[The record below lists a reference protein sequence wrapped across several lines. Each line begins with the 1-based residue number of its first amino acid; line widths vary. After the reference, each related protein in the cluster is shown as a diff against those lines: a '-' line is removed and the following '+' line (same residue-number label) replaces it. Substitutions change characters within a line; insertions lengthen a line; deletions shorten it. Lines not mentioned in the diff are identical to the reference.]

1 MLRSALTACMILP
14 VMFFAAPAQA
24 QNTAPG
30 AKAPLQQIAAVT
42 EDTSAA
48 SPAITVAAIG
58 TIVEAEG
65 PGNLILRAA
74 ESNKAYPVK
83 NGDLV
88 YPNDTVQTGPA
99 AKMLVLFI
107 DDSRFTLGENA
118 RFRADEYV
126 YDDMDSTAN
135 KAHYNVL
142 QGAFLYASGLIAKKQ
157 SPNVKIQTGYGSI
170 GIRGTTVWGG
180 VIDSQYG
187 VFVADGEIT
196 LETNRGRIRVATGEG
211 VTIRSLNSIP
221 ERPVIWGTEKV
232 DRAKAEITLKD
243 VEAVKGK
250 IATSQTKHADMLI
263 KHKAY
268 RNAAQQNRIEQQKPR
283 DSIKRLDNLPHTPA
297 AEIKT
302 NTPAAPAAPLPAVT
316 EETTEAATPP
326 AIPAAEAPIA
336 APVATPEPGPAKTL
350 NDVSAPLP
358 DAVPTTAEGA
368 AAASAPPKNADAPE
382 AAQAPAVS
390 DAPVSEPTAP
400 AGATPSII
408 IEDKN
413 LGTILPVEQGKDVTP
428 PAFPAP
434 APTVQPEP
442 EDLPSDPAMR
452 QEALEKLNLHNS
464 NTPHNPL

>member
-1 MLRSALTACMILP
+1 MLRSILSTCMILP
-14 VMFFAAPAQA
+14 VMFFAAPTHA
-24 QNTAPG
+24 QNTTPDT
-30 AKAPLQQIAAVT
+30 KAPLQQIAAVT
-42 EDTSAA
+42 DDTSAA
-48 SPAITVAAIG
+48 SPAIAVAAIG

-65 PGNLILRAA
+65 TGNLILRAA
-74 ESNKAYPVK
+74 ESNKTYPAIS
-83 NGDLV
+83 GDLI

-99 AKMLVLFI
+99 AKMLVLFM

-126 YDDMDSTAN
+126 YDDLDSKVN

-142 QGAFLYASGLIAKKQ
+142 QGAFLYASGLIAKKE

-180 VIDSQYG
+180 IIDSQYG

-196 LETNRGRIRVATGEG
+196 LETNRGRIRVGTGEG

-268 RNAAQQNRIEQQKPR
+268 RNAAQQDRIEQQKPR
-283 DSIKRLDNLPHTPA
+283 DSIKRLDNQPHSPVETKTESHTAPVAPPA
-297 AEIKT
+297 E
-302 NTPAAPAAPLPAVT
+302 PLPAAT
-316 EETTEAATPP
+316 AAPEAATPLGD
-326 AIPAAEAPIA
+326 APIT
-336 APVATPEPGPAKTL
+336 APVSTPEPGPAKTL

-358 DAVPTTAEGA
+358 DSIPTTAEGA
-368 AAASAPPKNADAPE
+368 AAASAPPKDTAVPDAP
-382 AAQAPAVS
+382 AATPAVT
-390 DAPVSEPTAP
+390 DGPVSEPAAP
-400 AGATPSII
+400 TGATPSIT
-408 IEDKN
+408 IETEDSK
-413 LGTILPVEQGKDVTP
+413 TMLPVEQGKDVAP

-434 APTVQPEP
+434 APTVQPDP

-464 NTPHNPL
+464 NANHNPL

>member
-1 MLRSALTACMILP
+1 MLRSAISTCMILP
-14 VMFFAAPAQA
+14 VIFFAVPALA
-24 QNTAPG
+24 QKANPD
-30 AKAPLQQIAAVT
+30 AKAPLQQVTTAA
-42 EDTSAA
+42 EDSASA
-48 SPAITVAAIG
+48 PSITAAAIG

-65 PGNLILRAA
+65 PGNLVLRAA
-74 ESNKAYPVK
+74 EDNKAYPVK
-83 NGDLV
+83 SGDMI

-126 YDDMDSTAN
+126 YDDVDSTVN

-142 QGAFLYASGLIAKKQ
+142 QGAFLYASGLIAKKP

-196 LETNRGRIRVATGEG
+196 LETNRGRIRVGTGEG
-211 VTIRSLNSIP
+211 ATIRSLNSIP
-221 ERPVIWGTEKV
+221 ERPVIWGAEKV

-250 IATSQTKHADMLI
+250 LATSQAKHADMLM

-268 RNAAQQNRIEQQKPR
+268 RNAAQQDRIGQQKPR
-283 DSIKRLDNLPHTPA
+283 DSIKRLDNLPHSPVA
-297 AEIKT
+297 PKADDVKT
-302 NTPAAPAAPLPAVT
+302 APQDVPLPKAT
-316 EETTEAATPP
+316 EESPATP
-326 AIPAAEAPIA
+326 EAPVT
-336 APVATPEPGPAKTL
+336 APVSTPEPGPAKTL

-368 AAASAPPKNADAPE
+368 AAASAPPKDTAVPEVPATSDVPVNEPAAP
-382 AAQAPAVS
+382 
-390 DAPVSEPTAP
+390 T
-400 AGATPSII
+400 GATPSIT
-408 IEDKN
+408 IESEESK
-413 LGTILPVEQGKDVTP
+413 TTLPVEQGKDVAP

-434 APTVQPEP
+434 EPTVQPAP

-452 QEALEKLNLHNS
+452 QEALEKLNLHS
-464 NTPHNPL
+464 NENHNPL